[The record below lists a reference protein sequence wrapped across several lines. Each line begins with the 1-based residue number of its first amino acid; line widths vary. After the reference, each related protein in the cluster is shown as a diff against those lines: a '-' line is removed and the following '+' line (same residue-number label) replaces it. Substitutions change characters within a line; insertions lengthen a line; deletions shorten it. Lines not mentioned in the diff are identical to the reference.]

1 MAATTFVTA
10 GNGDS
15 PPGRFPG
22 VPPSELTRSDSL
34 TSPGGDAIMRRPS
47 ATPDQILKAKRALL
61 NTVPRDKSW
70 ENLDV
75 EDDPED
81 APNPMVS
88 LARSLSNLLSERVG
102 RARSHSDLRL
112 DNNTRVQQKMTRA
125 RSQSSNAFWGVG
137 QTVADVEVS
146 RESRRDYGV

>member
-1 MAATTFVTA
+1 MWCYMLGDNSAAARLYGACEDHFVFSNTYPGIHWLCRRRA
-10 GNGDS
+10 NGRCYADKS
-15 PPGRFPG
+15 LPWRWCTEAPP
-22 VPPSELTRSDSL
+22 
-34 TSPGGDAIMRRPS
+34 A
-47 ATPDQILKAKRALL
+47 
-61 NTVPRDKSW
+61 VPR
-70 ENLDV
+70 
-75 EDDPED
+75 PQ
-81 APNPMVS
+81 PP
-88 LARSLSNLLSERVG
+88 SERVG